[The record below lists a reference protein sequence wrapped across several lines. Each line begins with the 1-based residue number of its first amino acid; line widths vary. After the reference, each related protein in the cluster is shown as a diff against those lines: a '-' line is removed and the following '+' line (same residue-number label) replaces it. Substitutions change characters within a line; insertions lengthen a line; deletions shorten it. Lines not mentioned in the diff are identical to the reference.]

1 LNNTA
6 VPNLLTIGA
15 SGPRDNAQLTANFS
29 NYSKK
34 AVDVFA
40 PGVSIFSTLPGSTF
54 GNESGTSM
62 ASPVTA
68 GVAAVLKSYFP
79 KLSAADLKRII
90 MQSAQVHRTK
100 VTVPGSDKLVDF
112 STLSVT
118 GGVVDMYEAVKL
130 AQKAAL

>member
-1 LNNTA
+1 MNNTA
-6 VPNLLTIGA
+6 VPNLLTVGA
-15 SGPRDNAQLTANFS
+15 SGPKDNAALTANFS

-34 AVDVFA
+34 GVDVFA
-40 PGVSIFSTLPGSTF
+40 PGVGIFSTLPGSTY

-79 KLSAADLKRII
+79 KLTATDLKRII
-90 MQSAQVHRTK
+90 MQSARVHHTK
-100 VTVPGSDKLVDF
+100 VMVPGGEKTVDF

-118 GGVVDMYEAVKL
+118 GGVVDLYEAVKL
-130 AQKAAL
+130 AQKASL